1 MRLCTKNVPL
11 WKIIMPRPVN
21 YIVKLRKWAKTSK
34 GNEGLKNDLLDCIN
48 LYVAGEL
55 KRESLSR
62 AVNAY
67 AKTVQDENSQDKITI
82 NVELPQFDFL
92 DD

>member
-1 MRLCTKNVPL
+1 
-11 WKIIMPRPVN
+11 MPRPVN

>member
-1 MRLCTKNVPL
+1 
-11 WKIIMPRPVN
+11 MPRPVN

-67 AKTVQDENSQDKITI
+67 AKTVQDENSQDKITVS
-82 NVELPQFDFL
+82 VELPQFDFL

>member
-11 WKIIMPRPVN
+11 WKVIMPRPVN

-67 AKTVQDENSQDKITI
+67 AKTVQDENSQDKITVS
-82 NVELPQFDFL
+82 VELPQFDFL

>member
-1 MRLCTKNVPL
+1 
-11 WKIIMPRPVN
+11 MPRPVN

-48 LYVAGEL
+48 LYVAGDL

-67 AKTVQDENSQDKITI
+67 AKTVVDENPKEVITVSI
-82 NVELPQFDFL
+82 ELPQADFL
-92 DD
+92 ED

>member
-1 MRLCTKNVPL
+1 
-11 WKIIMPRPVN
+11 MPRPVN

-67 AKTVQDENSQDKITI
+67 AKTVQDENPKEVITI
-82 NVELPQFDFL
+82 SVELPQADFL
-92 DD
+92 ED